1 VRRVELSRAPR
12 GAAAVKEPLGAYAP
26 ELVAAGFA
34 LEVDDAPLLHH
45 WLNLADLAHV
55 VVLREQGLIPQA
67 AAARLVD
74 VLVEADSVSAES
86 FGYDPTH
93 GELYNCRE
101 RRFAQQIGDDA
112 GWLHVA
118 RTRREAVRVAMRLR
132 LRHDVLDLVEAA
144 AEFCASTSDAAASN
158 ATTYL
163 ADQTYLQHAQPS
175 TFGHYLLAFVPPVER
190 DLRRLLAELDVLGG
204 SPAGVGSTNGGRL
217 GYDRDRVAE
226 LLGFEH
232 VLEHTRDAMW
242 QTDGLVA
249 AVAAATS
256 MVVSVSKLAEDLEI
270 WASDEFAWVELSDG
284 HARSSVMMPQKR
296 NPYALGMVRAHAG
309 ILIGRLTGLL
319 ATSRTPSARSDG
331 LIVAYG
337 EVPRAL
343 SRATS
348 ATRLMAAVVGGVR
361 ADTEAMRRALDTS
374 FTQATDIAEHVMS
387 TRGLDYRSAYQVV
400 AHAVRATAAD
410 GGSGRDITTER
421 IDDAATAVLGA
432 PLGLD
437 PDELADVVDPVAIV
451 ATRAGIGGAAP
462 ETVRDM
468 AERFGRAATQ
478 QLAAT
483 NDLRS
488 RLASVE
494 AELVRIARVA
504 LSSAAADP
512 PDVVPVDPAQDQDRR
527 I

>member
-1 VRRVELSRAPR
+1 MKA
-12 GAAAVKEPLGAYAP
+12 PLGHYAP

-55 VVLREQGLIPQA
+55 VVLREQGLIPEA

-74 VLVEADSVSAES
+74 VLVEADTVPAES
-86 FGYDPTH
+86 FGYDPAY

-101 RRFAQQIGDDA
+101 RRFAEQIGDDA

-118 RTRREAVRVAMRLR
+118 RTRREAVRVAVRLR

-144 AEFCASTSDAAASN
+144 AGFCAATSEAASRH

-175 TFGHYLLAFVPPVER
+175 TFGHYLLSFVPPVER
-190 DLRRLLAELDVLGG
+190 DLHRLLAEIDVLSG

-217 GYDRDRVAE
+217 GYDRTRAAQ
-226 LLGFEH
+226 LLGFDR

-242 QTDGLVA
+242 QTDGPVA
-249 AVAAATS
+249 AVSAATS
-256 MVVSVSKLAEDLEI
+256 LVVTLSKLAEDLEI

-309 ILIGRLTGLL
+309 VLIGRLTGLL

-343 SRATS
+343 VRATA
-348 ATRLMAAVVGGVR
+348 ATRLMAGVVDGVQ
-361 ADTEAMRRALDTS
+361 ADAGAMGRALDAS

-410 GGSGRDITTER
+410 GGSGRDITSSRLDE
-421 IDDAATAVLGA
+421 AAVAVLGA
-432 PLGLD
+432 PLGID
-437 PDELADVVDPVAIV
+437 PEELAEVVDPIAIV
-451 ATRAGIGGAAP
+451 ATRTGIGGAAP

-468 AERFGRAATQ
+468 ADRFGRAAAEQ
-478 QLAAT
+478 RAAAH
-483 NDLRS
+483 DLGV
-488 RLASVE
+488 RLASAE
-494 AELVRIARVA
+494 AELVRIARSTPGTDPTA
-504 LSSAAADP
+504 SADG
-512 PDVVPVDPAQDQDRR
+512 VPEHPAHDEHRR
-527 I
+527 N

>member
-1 VRRVELSRAPR
+1 MKA
-12 GAAAVKEPLGAYAP
+12 PLGAYAP

-34 LEVDDAPLLHH
+34 LEVEDAPFLHH

-55 VVLREQGLIPQA
+55 VTLREQDLIPSS

-74 VLVEADSVSAES
+74 VLMEADAVPAES
-86 FGYDPTH
+86 FGYDPAY

-101 RRFAQQIGDDA
+101 RRFAEQIGDDA

-118 RTRREAVRVAMRLR
+118 RTRREAVRVAVRLR

-144 AEFCASTSDAAASN
+144 VGFCATTSDVGARH

-190 DLRRLLAELDVLGG
+190 DLHRLLVELDVLNG
-204 SPAGVGSTNGGRL
+204 SPAGVGSANGGRL
-217 GYDRDRVAE
+217 GYDRNRAAE
-226 LLGFEH
+226 LLGFDH

-242 QTDGLVA
+242 QTDGVVA
-249 AVAAATS
+249 AVSAATS
-256 MVVSVSKLAEDLEI
+256 MVVTLSKLAEDLEI
-270 WASDEFAWVELSDG
+270 WASDEFAWIELSDG
-284 HARSSVMMPQKR
+284 HARTSVMMPQKR

-343 SRATS
+343 TRATS
-348 ATRLMAAVVGGVR
+348 ATRLMTGVVGGLRV
-361 ADTEAMRRALDTS
+361 DSDAMSRALDAS

-400 AHAVRATAAD
+400 AHAVRATVAD
-410 GGSGRDITTER
+410 GGTGRDITAAR
-421 IDDAATAVLGA
+421 LDAAALVVLGE

-437 PDELADVVDPVAIV
+437 PDELTDLVDPVAIV
-451 ATRAGIGGAAP
+451 ATRTGIGGAAP
-462 ETVRDM
+462 QTVRDM
-468 AERFGRAATQ
+468 ADRFRSAAVRQLADAHDRRARLAAAEGQLVQIARAAP
-478 QLAAT
+478 ANGPVAT
-483 NDLRS
+483 PDHRP
-488 RLASVE
+488 
-494 AELVRIARVA
+494 AE
-504 LSSAAADP
+504 
-512 PDVVPVDPAQDQDRR
+512 PAHHQDRR
-527 I
+527 N

>member
-1 VRRVELSRAPR
+1 V
-12 GAAAVKEPLGAYAP
+12 
-26 ELVAAGFA
+26 
-34 LEVDDAPLLHH
+34 
-45 WLNLADLAHV
+45 
-55 VVLREQGLIPQA
+55 QA
-67 AAARLVD
+67 
-74 VLVEADSVSAES
+74 LVEADAVPAES
-86 FGYDPTH
+86 FGYDPSY

-118 RTRREAVRVAMRLR
+118 RTRREAVRVAVRLR

-144 AEFCASTSDAAASN
+144 AEFCVTTSDAAARH

-190 DLRRLLAELDVLGG
+190 DLRRLLAELDALAE

-217 GYDRDRVAE
+217 GYDRLRVAE
-226 LLGFEH
+226 LLGFDR

-242 QTDGLVA
+242 QTDGVA
-249 AVAAATS
+249 AIVGAATS
-256 MVVSVSKLAEDLEI
+256 LVVSLSKLAEDLEI
-270 WASDEFAWVELSDG
+270 WASDEFAWVELADG

-309 ILIGRLTGLL
+309 VLIGRLTGLL

-343 SRATS
+343 SRATV
-348 ATRLMAAVVGGVR
+348 ATRLMTGVVGGVR
-361 ADTEAMRRALDTS
+361 VDADAMNRALEAS

-387 TRGLDYRSAYQVV
+387 TRSLDYRSAYQVV
-400 AHAVRATAAD
+400 AQAVRATAAD
-410 GGSGRDITTER
+410 GGSGRDITSAR
-421 IDDAATAVLGA
+421 LDAAAIEVLGA
-432 PLGLD
+432 PLCLD
-437 PDELADVVDPVAIV
+437 AEELADVLDPAAIV
-451 ATRAGIGGAAP
+451 ATRSGIGGAAP

-468 AERFGRAATQ
+468 ADRFGAEAARQVTAVHDIAAR
-478 QLAAT
+478 LAAAEA
-483 NDLRS
+483 DL
-488 RLASVE
+488 
-494 AELVRIARVA
+494 VA
-504 LSSAAADP
+504 LARSASGTDRVTSP
-512 PDVVPVDPAQDQDRR
+512 ESTPAHPKHDQDRR
-527 I
+527 N

>member
-1 VRRVELSRAPR
+1 MKA
-12 GAAAVKEPLGAYAP
+12 PLGSYAP

-55 VVLREQGLIPQA
+55 VTLREQGLIPA
-67 AAARLVD
+67 SAAARLVH
-74 VLVEADSVSAES
+74 VLLEAEAVPAES
-86 FGYDPTH
+86 FGYDPAY

-101 RRFAQQIGDDA
+101 RRFAEQIGDDA

-118 RTRREAVRVAMRLR
+118 RTRREAVRVAVRLR

-144 AEFCASTSDAAASN
+144 ASFCATTSEVGDRN

-190 DLRRLLAELDVLGG
+190 DLNRLLVELDLLDG
-204 SPAGVGSTNGGRL
+204 SPAGVGSANGGRL
-217 GYDRDRVAE
+217 GYDRDRAAE
-226 LLGFEH
+226 LLGFGH

-242 QTDGLVA
+242 QTDGVVA
-249 AVAAATS
+249 AVSAATS
-256 MVVSVSKLAEDLEI
+256 LVVTLSKLAEDLEI

-284 HARSSVMMPQKR
+284 HARTSVMMPQKR

-343 SRATS
+343 TRATA
-348 ATRLMAAVVGGVR
+348 ATRLMSGVVGGVR
-361 ADTEAMRRALDTS
+361 ADADAMGRALDAS

-400 AHAVRATAAD
+400 AHAVRATVAD
-410 GGSGRDITTER
+410 GGSGRDITAER
-421 IDDAATAVLGA
+421 LDAAAVVVLGA

-451 ATRAGIGGAAP
+451 ATRTGAGGAAP
-462 ETVRDM
+462 ETVRGM
-468 AERFGRAATQ
+468 AERFRSAAER
-478 QLAAT
+478 QLSDAR
-483 NDLRS
+483 DRRE
-488 RLASVE
+488 RLASAEAALVE
-494 AELVRIARVA
+494 TALTAPSDDAVA
-504 LSSAAADP
+504 AVDR
-512 PDVVPVDPAQDQDRR
+512 DPAEPVHDPDRR
-527 I
+527 N

>member
-1 VRRVELSRAPR
+1 M
-12 GAAAVKEPLGAYAP
+12 KKPLGSYAP
-26 ELVAAGFA
+26 ELVEAGFA

-45 WLNLADLAHV
+45 WLNVADLAHV
-55 VVLREQGLIPQA
+55 VVLREQGLVPAA

-74 VLVEADSVSAES
+74 VLVEADAVPAEA
-86 FGYDPTH
+86 FGYDPVN

-101 RRFAQQIGDDA
+101 RRFAQQIGEDA

-118 RTRREAVRVAMRLR
+118 RTRREAVRVAVRLR
-132 LRHDVLDLVEAA
+132 LRQDVLDLVEAA
-144 AEFCASTSDAAASN
+144 AGFCAATSEAAGRY

-190 DLRRLLAELDVLGG
+190 DLQRLLAELDLLGG

-217 GYDRDRVAE
+217 GYDRGRAAE
-226 LLGFEH
+226 LLGFDR

-249 AVAAATS
+249 AVSAATS
-256 MVVSVSKLAEDLEI
+256 LVVSLSKLAEDLEI
-270 WASDEFAWVELSDG
+270 WASDEFAWVELADG

-309 ILIGRLTGLL
+309 VLIGRLTGLL

-343 SRATS
+343 SRATL
-348 ATRLMAAVVGGVR
+348 ATRLMTGVVGGLR
-361 ADTEAMRRALDTS
+361 ADEAAMSRALNAS

-387 TRGLDYRSAYQVV
+387 TRGLDYRSAYEVV

-410 GGSGRDITTER
+410 GGTGRDITAAR
-421 IDDAATAVLGA
+421 LDAAATAVLGA
-432 PLGLD
+432 PLGIA
-437 PDELADVVDPVAIV
+437 PEELADVVDPVSIV
-451 ATRAGIGGAAP
+451 ATRTGIGGAAP
-462 ETVRDM
+462 ATVGDM
-468 AERFGRAATQ
+468 ADRFGRAAADR
-478 QLAAT
+478 LAAAQ
-483 NDLRS
+483 DQRS
-488 RLASVE
+488 RLATVE
-494 AELVRIARVA
+494 VELVRIARDGAQATPQTAGTTGTPEHPVH
-504 LSSAAADP
+504 DP
-512 PDVVPVDPAQDQDRR
+512 DRKD
-527 I
+527 